1 MKSYSQKQKQLNF
14 HRNNIREKNI
24 FKQKNP
30 SELVQYEHGFG
41 KKLDIVNLNK
51 LPSIPS
57 FSCVGVHSITKLRIL
72 IINLWFL

>member
-14 HRNNIREKNI
+14 HRKNIREKKYI
-24 FKQKNP
+24 QAKNP
-30 SELVQYEHGFG
+30 SALVQYEHGFG

-51 LPSIPS
+51 LPSILS

-72 IINLWFL
+72 MINLWFL